1 MQIGGTESIS
11 HSAQA
16 TFLALRDQQQALVRH
31 LPNIEAL
38 SVLERNET
46 PPTTRLYSRWQG
58 SAGEIPAVLRP
69 LISREMLAWFDE
81 AVWHAETLSCQ
92 WRLESAKARDIFT
105 CTGTTVL
112 TPEGDARCTF
122 RLDAELHV
130 YPEHVPGVPG
140 FLARRV
146 REPLERFVA
155 ELLRPNLT
163 SIAKAVQAHLDAAPS
178 AAL

>member
-1 MQIGGTESIS
+1 MQIGGTEQIS
-11 HSAQA
+11 HSAQT
-16 TFLALRDQQQALVRH
+16 TFLALRDRQHELVRH

-58 SAGEIPAVLRP
+58 SAGEIPAALRP

-81 AVWHAETLSCQ
+81 AVWNAETLACQ

-105 CTGTTVL
+105 CTGTTTL
-112 TPEGDARCTF
+112 KATGEGSCAF
-122 RLDAELHV
+122 HLSAELHV

-146 REPLERFVA
+146 REPLEQFVA
-155 ELLRPNLT
+155 NLLRPNLT
-163 SIAKAVQAHLDAAPS
+163 SVAKAVQTYLDAAPP
-178 AAL
+178 AAS

>member
-105 CTGTTVL
+105 CKGTTVL
-112 TPEGDARCTF
+112 LSLIHISVRQPRAPRCAT
-122 RLDAELHV
+122 RCVID
-130 YPEHVPGVPG
+130 
-140 FLARRV
+140 RSSTRT
-146 REPLERFVA
+146 
-155 ELLRPNLT
+155 RPPIGT
-163 SIAKAVQAHLDAAPS
+163 
-178 AAL
+178 